1 MKKMT
6 STNLK
11 SWQFEFRSVLNAI
24 SQQLTEENFEDL
36 RFILGDYL
44 AKGVLDKAKDAKDVF
59 TLMQE
64 SKLLSYDNT
73 DKLIDILEKVNRSDQ
88 ANELREFQKSLHLL
102 KSVPFNLKP
111 EWLVSHFQKIQKLA
125 EIDHTISRE
134 DVHVVTLSGPLGAGK
149 SQSAIWYGIE
159 ARRKNAESIVW
170 HCNGKDK
177 SVLLS
182 SLRSLAEELSIHSL
196 KSTLSEIEDVDRTI
210 TVLSRELCT
219 ELSTRKLES
228 HYHLIIIDDVTKE
241 CTQIIQSMVRC
252 FLSSEDLNTK
262 FIVTTR
268 NKLLLK
274 GHGPVELNGFTP
286 EESLKFLMRNIK
298 NESQR
303 DQYSRL
309 AETMSNLPLGLYT
322 ARTYMHNML
331 IGPASFLRLLKQ
343 ENIESI
349 DEQLK
354 EMDLE
359 SEEITLFTAMKF
371 FIYTDLKDN
380 IKPGVFEMFQMLQFL
395 EKDDIPI
402 ILLEYV
408 YREEGQFDTM
418 LLSNYLVQAVQSRS
432 LGIIG
437 GEDDNR
443 LLNIHGVVASTLHM
457 CTPFLEKKRLMK
469 KLIWGFAL
477 LMDKDV
483 YQKEDRRRL
492 ELLIP
497 QARSALKHV
506 EALKMSSDFE
516 IQVLLSYVYD
526 LVGYGY
532 NFGRFITISNDYFDK
547 ARSTCFQ
554 LLSAVESVIDTGVDS
569 EIEEQNKETLTY
581 YEKFAKMKADIVWNN
596 LEACVASNSKSLEN
610 LVPRFIMQK
619 FRVHHE
625 DIKETLEP
633 YLEPS
638 SSGYFITPENY
649 QKLVNRNLAVS
660 LDIMNK
666 YFLHE
671 LFVSIFY
678 TYGRQIF
685 YLGNNYD
692 VKDARRLL
700 RYLFLSKEI
709 GLKLKEQESNL
720 APLSCLLSLITGTLQ
735 ACLEDS
741 SKLIQNKVEFLQD
754 LANEYSSL
762 FSLDQH
768 YHMFGIF
775 KMISSKNNIF
785 KTNCLKMTLRCFT
798 NILGMVKDDNVRKDI
813 YEKGSRIAEDILQGA
828 QKMGDTWNV
837 PGYSVAVGQ
846 FYISF
851 KNVSIENVKRAE
863 SLFESAF
870 PKELL
875 ERNDTIRS
883 LPRHV
888 LYAGYGLVTCYS
900 LTNKTE
906 AAEKLRQKLQDFETC
921 D

>member
-1 MKKMT
+1 M
-6 STNLK
+6 
-11 SWQFEFRSVLNAI
+11 
-24 SQQLTEENFEDL
+24 
-36 RFILGDYL
+36 
-44 AKGVLDKAKDAKDVF
+44 
-59 TLMQE
+59 
-64 SKLLSYDNT
+64 
-73 DKLIDILEKVNRSDQ
+73 
-88 ANELREFQKSLHLL
+88 
-102 KSVPFNLKP
+102 
-111 EWLVSHFQKIQKLA
+111 
-125 EIDHTISRE
+125 
-134 DVHVVTLSGPLGAGK
+134 
-149 SQSAIWYGIE
+149 
-159 ARRKNAESIVW
+159 
-170 HCNGKDK
+170 
-177 SVLLS
+177 LS
-182 SLRSLAEELSIHSL
+182 SLRSLAEELSMHSL
-196 KSTLSEIEDVDRTI
+196 KPTLSEIEDVDSTI
-210 TVLSRELCT
+210 TVLARELCT
-219 ELSTRKLES
+219 ELSARKLEKPL
-228 HYHLIIIDDVTKE
+228 YHLIIIDDVTKE
-241 CTQIIQSMVRC
+241 CTQIIQNMVRC
-252 FLSSEDLNTK
+252 FLSSDDLNTK

-274 GHGPVELNGFTP
+274 GHKQVQLNGFTL
-286 EESLKFLMRNIK
+286 EESLRFLMDDTGDER
-298 NESQR
+298 QR

-331 IGPASFLRLLKQ
+331 IGPASFLRLLKR

-349 DEQLK
+349 DEQLR

-359 SEEITLFTAMKF
+359 SKEITLFTAMKF
-371 FIYTDLKDN
+371 FIYTDLMDN
-380 IKPGVFEMFQMLQFL
+380 IKPGVFEMFKMLQFL

-408 YREEGQFDTM
+408 YRKDGQYDTM

-457 CTPFLEKKRLMK
+457 CTPLPEKEKLIK

-483 YQKEDRRRL
+483 YHKEDRRRL

-497 QARSALKHV
+497 QARSALKHA
-506 EALKMSSDFE
+506 EALKISSDFE
-516 IQVLLSYVYD
+516 IRVLLSYVYD

-554 LLSAVESVIDTGVDS
+554 LLNAVESAIDIGVED
-569 EIEEQNKETLTY
+569 EIGEQHNETLAY
-581 YEKFAKMKADIVWNN
+581 YEKFAKLKADVVWNN
-596 LEACVASNSKSLEN
+596 LEVCVASNLESLEN
-610 LVPRFIMQK
+610 VVPRFIMQK

-625 DIKETLEP
+625 DIKEMLEP

-649 QKLVNRNLAVS
+649 QKLVDRNLAVP
-660 LDIMNK
+660 LKIMNR

-685 YLGNNYD
+685 YLGNHYD

-709 GLKLKEQESNL
+709 GLKLKEQQSDL
-720 APLSCLLSLITGTLQ
+720 VPLSCLLSLITGTLQ

-741 SKLIQNKVEFLQD
+741 SKLIQNKVEFFQD
-754 LANEYSSL
+754 LANDYSSL
-762 FSLDQH
+762 FSLDQN

-775 KMISSKNNIF
+775 KMISSKNTIF

-798 NILGMVKDDNVRKDI
+798 NILGMVKDEDIKNDI
-813 YEKGSRIAEDILQGA
+813 YEKGSKIAEDILQGA
-828 QKMGDTWNV
+828 QKLGDTWNV

-846 FYISF
+846 FYISL
-851 KNVSIENVKRAE
+851 KNASIENVKRAE

-870 PKELL
+870 PKDLL
-875 ERNDTIRS
+875 ERKDTIRS

-906 AAEKLRQKLQDFETC
+906 AAAKLKQKLQDFESC